1 MGTMF
6 TPLAV
11 KAYDPAGVL
20 VTVTDTTEIRAP
32 SGVLKILQA
41 DNVVSVEIHYDD
53 GSSNEYR
60 LKEGS

>member
-1 MGTMF
+1 MF

-11 KAYDPAGVL
+11 KAYDPAGDL
-20 VTVTDTTEIRAP
+20 VVVTDTTEIRAP

-53 GSSNEYR
+53 EIIPPHTRYIEEPN
-60 LKEGS
+60 